1 MARKYEKVKT
11 LLPEVERFILISD
24 RKDGNDFRGRIVSG
38 EAKPAEHNG
47 HIWSRAS
54 TMHGAILPGKNPRFL
69 LDISITFQR

>member
-11 LLPEVERFILISD
+11 LLPEFERFILISD

-47 HIWSRAS
+47 HIWSRKGSHQSARFD
-54 TMHGAILPGKNPRFL
+54 GKRMRSGGSEL
-69 LDISITFQR
+69 S